1 MIHLQLPD
9 KTEYRVTENNGIL
22 ILEGKERRA
31 VKVKGQRNEVTIL
44 HEAKVDLS
52 SIITPPPFLQP

>member
-52 SIITPPPFLQP
+52 SIITPSPFLQP

>member
-9 KTEYRVTENNGIL
+9 NTEYRVTENNGIL

-31 VKVKGQRNEVTIL
+31 VKVKHESVYDISLKWIKANEKR
-44 HEAKVDLS
+44 EAMGYATL
-52 SIITPPPFLQP
+52 LQ